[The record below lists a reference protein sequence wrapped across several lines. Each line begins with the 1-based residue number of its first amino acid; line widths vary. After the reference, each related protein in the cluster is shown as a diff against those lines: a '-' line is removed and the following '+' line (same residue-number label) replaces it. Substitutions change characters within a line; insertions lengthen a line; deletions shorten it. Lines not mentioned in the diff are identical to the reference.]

1 MYVCGPCVYV
11 WPTKGQL
18 AVNKQGKWSI
28 KALVLVVVFVWL
40 LLRFNLHPI
49 QTHFA
54 HTQTQMCSTLCLA
67 FLCSNGV
74 QLSWNVQKKSREK
87 NTIER
92 QTETDR
98 LRDRHRTCRR
108 FRTSK
113 RPLLLLLLHSLH
125 LFTCWLCVYRKLAAR
140 ILPLEL
146 SASPSLAL
154 ALIGHCRRRCWRCLI
169 ASDSFKEPLKGLPI
183 LYTLPRSLSVSLTLF
198 FAFSLC
204 VFSKLTVAQIF
215 ACAYVSGN
223 FTQTSSAAGHAEWCE
238 RTKAGH
244 TSN

>member
-1 MYVCGPCVYV
+1 M
-11 WPTKGQL
+11 
-18 AVNKQGKWSI
+18 
-28 KALVLVVVFVWL
+28 
-40 LLRFNLHPI
+40 
-49 QTHFA
+49 
-54 HTQTQMCSTLCLA
+54 STLPH
-67 FLCSNGV
+67 
-74 QLSWNVQKKSREK
+74 
-87 NTIER
+87 I
-92 QTETDR
+92 
-98 LRDRHRTCRR
+98 
-108 FRTSK
+108 K
-113 RPLLLLLLHSLH
+113 RPLLLLLLPLHSLH

-146 SASPSLAL
+146 SDSPSLAL

-183 LYTLPRSLSVSLTLF
+183 LYTLPRSLSISLTLF

>member
-1 MYVCGPCVYV
+1 MWSMCVCDQQ
-11 WPTKGQL
+11 KGSWL
-18 AVNKQGKWSI
+18 WINKANE
-28 KALVLVVVFVWL
+28 ALKHLSL
-40 LLRFNLHPI
+40 LLSLCGCCCVLIYTQYKHTSR
-49 QTHFA
+49 TH
-54 HTQTQMCSTLCLA
+54 TDT
-67 FLCSNGV
+67 FLWSNGV
-74 QLSWNVQKKSREK
+74 QLSWNVQKKNREK

-98 LRDRHRTCRR
+98 QRDRHRTCRR

-113 RPLLLLLLHSLH
+113 RPLLLLLLPLHSLH

-183 LYTLPRSLSVSLTLF
+183 LYTLPRSLSISLTLF

-223 FTQTSSAAGHAEWCE
+223 FTQTSSVAGHAEWCE